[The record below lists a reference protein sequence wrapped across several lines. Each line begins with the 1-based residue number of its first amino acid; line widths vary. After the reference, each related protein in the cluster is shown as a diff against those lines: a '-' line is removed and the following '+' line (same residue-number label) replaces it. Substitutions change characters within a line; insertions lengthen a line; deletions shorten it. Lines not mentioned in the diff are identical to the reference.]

1 MLGNQPPGFM
11 ILPTEAGTSARIL
24 ETTDAYLDRPGRRG
38 PQVDH
43 LEQLLRRQRR
53 RRAVRRG
60 LLSIGTWVPRRQ
72 RPATGST
79 SEVPTPV
86 STPAPVLP
94 RPRPALDEVF
104 LDEVTIDLDR
114 STAGGARGASSALGA
129 LPRQAGHGE
138 HREHDDRGAVLPPR
152 R

>member
-11 ILPTEAGTSARIL
+11 VFPVEAGTSARLL
-24 ETTDAYLDRPGRRG
+24 ETTDAYLDRGARRG

-43 LEQLLRRQRR
+43 VAQLLRRQRR
-53 RRAVRRG
+53 RRALRRG
-60 LLSIGTWVPRRQ
+60 LLWFGSWLPSRQ
-72 RPATGST
+72 RRDAGST
-79 SEVPTPV
+79 GAEPAPA

-94 RPRPALDEVF
+94 RPRPALDEV
-104 LDEVTIDLDR
+104 TIDLDR
-114 STAGGARGASSALGA
+114 SAAGGGRGASSALGA

-138 HREHDDRGAVLPPR
+138 HREQDDRGAVLPPR

>member
-11 ILPTEAGTSARIL
+11 ILPTEAGTTARLL

-43 LEQLLRRQRR
+43 LAQLLRRQRR

-60 LLSIGTWVPRRQ
+60 LLWIGTWVPRRQ
-72 RPATGST
+72 RPASGST
-79 SEVPTPV
+79 SAGPAPV
-86 STPAPVLP
+86 RPPAPVLP
-94 RPRPALDEVF
+94 RPRPA

-138 HREHDDRGAVLPPR
+138 HREQDDRGAVLPPR